1 MGVRTASEVRW
12 IETQFAHF
20 AHGQQKFHG
29 FNFANGS
36 GLAKNAKI
44 NSLQKISN
52 HMVGELVHCLVLKE
66 APRDQSDSS
75 YFMF

>member
-1 MGVRTASEVRW
+1 MGVRTSSEVHR

-44 NSLQKISN
+44 NSLQKISK
-52 HMVGELVHCLVLKE
+52 HTVGELVHCLVLKE
-66 APRDQSDSS
+66 APRDQSS